1 MRFPLLAITAVA
13 AAFATS
19 NANATDATI
28 ICHFGEHNIRME
40 SKASANDTLYRGD
53 YDTYD
58 GGSYLGQWHYY
69 ADNTKATLVSPD
81 KGIVVGVMWPAPR
94 SITPDQLAH
103 GVPLVNSMYIIVNT
117 NKGTPGDCTV
127 YPRK

>member
-53 YDTYD
+53 YDMYD
-58 GGSYLGQWHYY
+58 GGSYLGPWRYY

-81 KGIVVGVMWPAPR
+81 NNIVIGVMFPAPG
-94 SITPDQLAH
+94 SIRRDQIAH
-103 GVPLVNSMYIIVNT
+103 GIPLVNPMYIVAST